1 MYLEQ
6 NLLKVMYRILLVEDD
21 INMSCIL
28 SDYLILEG
36 FYVHIAQ
43 SVQVGLYCIL
53 LFQPDLVITDI
64 VMSDL
69 TGYDLIKII
78 RLDYRFMTIPFLVL
92 TAKGMTNDR
101 IISYNL
107 GCNIYLSKPFNPQE
121 LIAIIKNSIVLINKL
136 NIDSYSTV
144 LYKNSIDNLNLYFTK
159 REVAII
165 QLLLQGYTNKEIAI
179 YMNLSIRN
187 IEKYVSRLLN
197 KTSTRNRTQ
206 LVQIVLSFYDKF
218 SLIST

>member
-1 MYLEQ
+1 
-6 NLLKVMYRILLVEDD
+6 MYRILLVEDD
-21 INMSCIL
+21 LNMSSIL

-36 FYVHIAQ
+36 FHVHIAQ
-43 SVQVGLYCIL
+43 SVQIALYCIF
-53 LFQPDLVITDI
+53 LFQPNLVITDI

-69 TGYDLIKII
+69 SGYDLMKII

-107 GCNIYLSKPFNPQE
+107 GCNMYISKPFNPKE
-121 LIAIIKNSIVLINKL
+121 LISIIKNSIALITKL
-136 NIDSYSTV
+136 NVDSYSTMIH
-144 LYKNSIDNLNLYFTK
+144 KSSIDNNFNLYLTK
-159 REVAII
+159 REAAI
-165 QLLLQGYTNKEIAI
+165 LRLVLKGYTNKEIAI

-187 IEKYVSRLLN
+187 IEKYVSKLLD

-206 LVQIVLSFYDKF
+206 LVKVILSFNNKF
-218 SLIST
+218 SLMSI